1 MPASSSHDPAST
13 TAAPAS
19 PLVSVIIAAFN
30 AAAHIEETCRSALS
44 QTHTALEVIVVDD
57 GSTDD
62 TAAIVERIARTDP
75 RVRLFRQVNRG
86 VAAARNAAIAE
97 AKGEFIAPLD
107 ADDIGDAR
115 KL

>member
-1 MPASSSHDPAST
+1 MRASPPHDPASPADH
-13 TAAPAS
+13 TAA

-62 TAAIVERIARTDP
+62 TAAIVERIARTDS

-97 AKGEFIAPLD
+97 AQGEFIAPLD
-107 ADDIGDAR
+107 
-115 KL
+115 